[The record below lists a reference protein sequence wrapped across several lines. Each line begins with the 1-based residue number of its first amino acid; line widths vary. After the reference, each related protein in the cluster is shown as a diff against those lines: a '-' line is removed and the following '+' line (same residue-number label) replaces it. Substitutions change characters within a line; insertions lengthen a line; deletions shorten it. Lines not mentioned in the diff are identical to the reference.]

1 MAILNRYTVL
11 AGAVAL
17 ACAAWAQEPPQQ
29 YQSDQ
34 YQGQYQDNQATQNQV
49 DPPSRVARLA
59 YLSGEVSFAPAGE
72 NDWVTA
78 HRNRPLATGD
88 KLFTNNGRAELGIG
102 TSSIL
107 LDAQSNMDFLT
118 LNDQMTQ
125 VELTQGALN
134 LNVRKLR
141 GGEVYEVDT
150 PTIAFV
156 ADQIGDYRID
166 VDPNG
171 QTTTVSVRRGSGDA
185 VGEGGARVRVD
196 EGQRVVFNDPQ
207 LSNYQTV
214 DLRGND
220 NFDSYCR
227 ERVVR
232 YERAPARRY
241 VSEEVVG
248 YEDLDEYGSWDE
260 APEYGHVWYPSGVA
274 ADWAPYHDGSWA
286 WQDPYGWTWVDNS
299 PWGFAPFHYGRWAY
313 VGSRWGWIPGPV
325 DVRPVYAPALVA
337 FVGGD
342 GFGVSV
348 SVGGGG
354 PIGWF
359 PLGPRDVYFPSYSV
373 GRDYFRSVN
382 ISNTV
387 VNNTVINNYYGQ
399 YSSGNVNYAS
409 MNFAN
414 RSAPRAITAVPATAF
429 ASGRPVAASAIAV
442 NRAQLANARIMSRA
456 TVAPT
461 AASLVAGRARATPP
475 PATAMNRQ
483 VVAANRPAPAPVP
496 FAQRQALLQKNPGQ
510 PLTTAQLRRVAAAGP
525 NGAGTATSLA
535 ARSNVRVVGTGKAGV
550 VTPAAANA
558 RGNARA
564 TANAPNAPAM
574 TRQEQ
579 QAQARQQQQANAAQG
594 RVQGQLPSSRYTQR
608 GNVPPRESATA
619 QQNASANARFNRGN
633 APPTAPMPR
642 ASATAQQNASANAR
656 FNRGNASPTAPTSR
670 ESAAAQRNASANAR
684 FNRGNAPPTA
694 PTPRESATAQQNA
707 SANARFNRGN
717 APPTAPTSRE
727 SATAQQN
734 ASANARFNRGNAAPT
749 TPANRAAEARA
760 NAQAQQQQRASEQ
773 RMQAQNR
780 AAESRTNAQAQQQS
794 RASEQRIAAQQRA
807 QQQQERASSQRMEA
821 QSRAAESRANA
832 QAQAREEQRAQ
843 AQMRAGEQQRMQAQ
857 AREQQR
863 AQAQSRAPERA
874 PMQAT
879 PQQQRAQ
886 AQYREP
892 PRPTNQRE
900 QPQPR
905 QQAKRRNEK
914 DRDQQNGGGG

>member
-11 AGAVAL
+11 ASAVAL

-29 YQSDQ
+29 QYQSDQ
-34 YQGQYQDNQATQNQV
+34 YSSDQYQDQASQNQQV

-59 YLSGEVSFAPAGE
+59 YISGEVSFSPAGE
-72 NDWVTA
+72 NEWAQA
-78 HRNRPLATGD
+78 HRNRPMATGD
-88 KLFTNNGRAELGIG
+88 KLYTNNGRVELGIG

-107 LDAQSNMDFLT
+107 LNEQSNMDFLT

-125 VELTQGALN
+125 VELTQGSLSI
-134 LNVRKLR
+134 NVRRLNS
-141 GGEVYEVDT
+141 GEVYEVDT

-156 ADQIGDYRID
+156 ADRPGDYRVD

-171 QTTTVSVRRGSGDA
+171 QTTTVSVRHGSGDA
-185 VGEGGARVRVD
+185 VGEGGTRVRID

-207 LSNYQTV
+207 LTNYQTV
-214 DLRGND
+214 DLRSND
-220 NFDSYCR
+220 SFDNYVQ
-227 ERVVR
+227 ERVAR

-274 ADWAPYHDGSWA
+274 ADWAPYHDGSWI
-286 WQDPYGWTWVDNS
+286 WEDPWGWTWVDDS

-313 VGSRWGWIPGPV
+313 IGSRWGWIPGPV

-337 FVGGD
+337 FVGGG

-359 PLGPRDVYFPSYSV
+359 PLGPRDVYFPSYRV

-399 YSSGNVNYAS
+399 YRSGNVNYAS

-414 RSAPRAITAVPATAF
+414 RSVPRAITAVPATAF

-475 PATAMNRQ
+475 PATVMSRQ
-483 VVAANRPAPAPVP
+483 VVAAHRPAPAPAP
-496 FAQRQALLQKNPGQ
+496 FAQRQALLRQNPGQ
-510 PLTTAQLRRVAAAGP
+510 PLTTAQLRTVAPVRGGSTASTP
-525 NGAGTATSLA
+525 GAA
-535 ARSNVRVVGTGKAGV
+535 ARSNVRVVGTGTAGAA
-550 VTPAAANA
+550 TPAAS
-558 RGNARA
+558 ARA
-564 TANAPNAPAM
+564 IANTPAM
-574 TRQEQ
+574 TRQQ
-579 QAQARQQQQANAAQG
+579 QAQARQQQQTQANAQARGQG

-608 GNVPPRESATA
+608 GNAPTTPPRESATA

-633 APPTAPMPR
+633 AP
-642 ASATAQQNASANAR
+642 Q
-656 FNRGNASPTAPTSR
+656 GSP
-670 ESAAAQRNASANAR
+670 
-684 FNRGNAPPTA
+684 PP
-694 PTPRESATAQQNA
+694 
-707 SANARFNRGN
+707 
-717 APPTAPTSRE
+717 RE

-760 NAQAQQQQRASEQ
+760 NAQVQQQQRANEQ
-773 RMQAQNR
+773 RMTAQQR
-780 AAESRTNAQAQQQS
+780 AAEARTNAQSRANEQRAQAQQQS
-794 RASEQRIAAQQRA
+794 RVEQ
-807 QQQQERASSQRMEA
+807 
-821 QSRAAESRANA
+821 
-832 QAQAREEQRAQ
+832 QRAQ
-843 AQMRAGEQQRMQAQ
+843 AQGRAAEQQRMQAQ
-857 AREQQR
+857 TRATQAGEQQR
-863 AQAQSRAPERA
+863 AQAQARMQQQQQAQARAGEQQRA
-874 PMQAT
+874 QAQARMQQQQQAQAREAQARAG
-879 PQQQRAQ
+879 QQQRAQ

-900 QPQPR
+900 QPAPK
-905 QQAKRRNEK
+905 QQAKRKNEK
-914 DRDQQNGGGG
+914 DQQNGGGG

>member
-11 AGAVAL
+11 AGAIAL
-17 ACAAWAQEPPQQ
+17 ACAAWAQEPQQPQQ
-29 YQSDQ
+29 YQYSND
-34 YQGQYQDNQATQNQV
+34 QYQDNQASQSQQV
-49 DPPSRVARLA
+49 DPPSRIARLA
-59 YLSGEVSFAPAGE
+59 YLSGEVSFSPAGE
-72 NDWVTA
+72 NDWAQA
-78 HRNRPLATGD
+78 HRNRPMATGD
-88 KLFTNNGRAELGIG
+88 KLYTNNGRAELAIG

-107 LDAQSNMDFLT
+107 LDARSNMDFLT

-125 VELTQGALN
+125 VELTQGSLN
-134 LNVRKLR
+134 INVRKLR

-156 ADQIGDYRID
+156 ADQVGDYRID

-171 QTTTVSVRRGSGDA
+171 QATTVSVRRGSGDA
-185 VGEGGARVRVD
+185 IGEGGNRVRID

-220 NFDSYCR
+220 SFDSYCH
-227 ERVVR
+227 ERVAR

-313 VGSRWGWIPGPV
+313 VGSRWGWVPGPI

-337 FVGGD
+337 FVGGG

-348 SVGGGG
+348 SVGGG

-359 PLGPRDVYFPSYSV
+359 PLGPRDVYFPSYRV

-483 VVAANRPAPAPVP
+483 VVAANRPAPVPAP
-496 FAQRQALLQKNPGQ
+496 FARRQALLQKNPGQ
-510 PLTTAQLRRVAAAGP
+510 PLTTAQLRTVAAARP
-525 NGAGTATSLA
+525 NGAGTASLA
-535 ARSNVRVVGTGKAGV
+535 ARSNVRVVGTGKAGA
-550 VTPAAANA
+550 VTPAAAANA

-579 QAQARQQQQANAAQG
+579 QAQARQQRQANAAPG

-608 GNVPPRESATA
+608 GNVAPRESATA
-619 QQNASANARFNRGN
+619 QQ
-633 APPTAPMPR
+633 
-642 ASATAQQNASANAR
+642 
-656 FNRGNASPTAPTSR
+656 
-670 ESAAAQRNASANAR
+670 NASANAR

-717 APPTAPTSRE
+717 A
-727 SATAQQN
+727 
-734 ASANARFNRGNAAPT
+734 APT
-749 TPANRAAEARA
+749 TPANRASEARASAQAQQRQRANEQRMTAQQRATEARA
-760 NAQAQQQQRASEQ
+760 NAQAQQQSRASEQRAMAQQRAQQQKQAVSEQ

-780 AAESRTNAQAQQQS
+780 AAESRRANAQAQQQS

-821 QSRAAESRANA
+821 QSRAAEARANAQVQAREQQRA
-832 QAQAREEQRAQ
+832 QAQARASE
-843 AQMRAGEQQRMQAQ
+843 QRMQVQ

-874 PMQAT
+874 PMQAQ

-905 QQAKRRNEK
+905 QQAKRRNDK
-914 DRDQQNGGGG
+914 DHPQQDGGGS